1 MALAGSQRARL
12 RVEEFIFTFVK
23 KEEQQVCRGADG
35 SIFLDFSPEVFL
47 PLLHRDRS
55 NVGPSFIPAFG
66 SFSGGSLR
74 GSNASPSRSSWTTST
89 LGVELQGH
97 NVLA

>member
-1 MALAGSQRARL
+1 MGLLAKCL
-12 RVEEFIFTFVK
+12 KDHLPPEVPEFIFTSVNK
-23 KEEQQVCRGADG
+23 DYGAK
-35 SIFLDFSPEVFL
+35 
-47 PLLHRDRS
+47 LHRDRS
-55 NVGPSFIPAFG
+55 KVGPSFIQAFG